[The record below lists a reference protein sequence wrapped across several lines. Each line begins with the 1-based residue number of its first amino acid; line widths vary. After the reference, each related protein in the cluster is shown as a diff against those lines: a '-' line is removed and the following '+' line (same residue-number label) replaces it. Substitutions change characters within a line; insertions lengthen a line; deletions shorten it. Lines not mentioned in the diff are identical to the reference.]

1 MDNRPYPKSGRR
13 GCQCKDGTYRIDC
26 CDGDSQGV
34 GSLLNQSVSIYNYE
48 DGDTGTTVT
57 VHGAVTLECNN
68 INLIGFSVDE
78 EGVITLP
85 TVNIGTIAS
94 TSPSSFDAVT
104 EDTSRTLT
112 VTINVPSGYTNSGS
126 TIVCTTTATQSAP
139 TLSCSDITI
148 SGFAVAYDGVITL
161 PTVDVGTIASTSPA
175 SFDDPD
181 VDTLR
186 TLTVNI
192 TVPAGYT
199 NTGSTL
205 ACTTTATQPGTQ
217 PTLACS
223 DITFSG
229 LSVGIGGDVSTPTV
243 NIGTVSSVSPTSF
256 NGHVTTDTS
265 RSVTVNITVPSGYSN
280 SGQTLACSQTVTQ
293 TAVKEFWGLSGSIL
307 TPSQPNRLYPAP
319 QSTVCT
325 QWPIGPN
332 SSVLAF
338 VHDGSGDFPTRDDD
352 VRIVQS
358 NVGGGA
364 YYPIRRTDSNGN
376 VTIGE
381 LLHAIGGTNY
391 HPVINTDPSTLQSQ
405 VYADAYITTNSV
417 DGFTGSVVCP

>member
-13 GCQCKDGTYRIDC
+13 GCQCADGTYRIDC

-57 VHGAVTLECNN
+57 VHGAVTLECSN
-68 INLIGFSVDE
+68 INLIGFSVDD

-104 EDTSRTLT
+104 QNTSRTLT

-229 LSVGIGGDVSTPTV
+229 LTVGIGGDVSTPTV

-256 NGHVTTDTS
+256 NGHVTSDTS

-293 TAVKEFWGLSGSIL
+293 TAVKEFWVRSAVNLIPSRPYQFFPWLTSTQACNDQISSGSGVI
-307 TPSQPNRLYPAP
+307 AM
-319 QSTVCT
+319 
-325 QWPIGPN
+325 
-332 SSVLAF
+332 
-338 VHDGSGDFPTRDDD
+338 VHDGTTDIPTVNDNMYTIFSGVYSLTK
-352 VRIVQS
+352 
-358 NVGGGA
+358 
-364 YYPIRRTDSNGN
+364 RTDSTNT
-376 VTIGE
+376 VIS
-381 LLHAIGGTNY
+381 GTNQTAVNNTY
-391 HPVINTDPSTLQSQ
+391 ASAILTDPSTLTQL
-405 VYADAYITTNSV
+405 TSV
-417 DGFTGSVVCP
+417 DFRMKMTTDGGIVEIASCS